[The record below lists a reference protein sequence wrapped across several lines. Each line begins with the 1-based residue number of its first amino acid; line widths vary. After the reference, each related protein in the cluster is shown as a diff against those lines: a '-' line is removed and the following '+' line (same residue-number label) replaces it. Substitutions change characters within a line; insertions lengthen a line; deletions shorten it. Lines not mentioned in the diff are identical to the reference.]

1 MACGQIVNCLVE
13 NVLSLEEKAVG
24 KISHSQLSSTAK
36 LQCDLVQIYILSYFE
51 LVLKHFRVTPIMLV
65 AVDIVGSIPCYV
77 LDE

>member
-36 LQCDLVQIYILSYFE
+36 LQCDLVQIYILSYLE
-51 LVLKHFRVTPIMLV
+51 LVLKHFRVNSYNACSSGYCRQYSLLC
-65 AVDIVGSIPCYV
+65 S
-77 LDE
+77 

>member
-24 KISHSQLSSTAK
+24 KISHSHLPSTAK

-51 LVLKHFRVTPIMLV
+51 LVLKHFRVNSCNSCSSGYCRQYPLLC
-65 AVDIVGSIPCYV
+65 S
-77 LDE
+77 

>member
-51 LVLKHFRVTPIMLV
+51 LVLKHFRVNSCNSCSSGYCRQYPLLC
-65 AVDIVGSIPCYV
+65 S
-77 LDE
+77 

>member
-24 KISHSQLSSTAK
+24 KISHSHLSSTAK

-51 LVLKHFRVTPIMLV
+51 LVLKHFRVNSCNACSSGYSRQYPLLC
-65 AVDIVGSIPCYV
+65 S
-77 LDE
+77 

>member
-24 KISHSQLSSTAK
+24 KISHSQLSRTTK

-51 LVLKHFRVTPIMLV
+51 LVLKHFMVN
-65 AVDIVGSIPCYV
+65 SC
-77 LDE
+77 

>member
-24 KISHSQLSSTAK
+24 KISHSQLSSATK

-51 LVLKHFRVTPIMLV
+51 LVFRVN
-65 AVDIVGSIPCYV
+65 PCSAFSSGYCRQYP
-77 LDE
+77 LLCS

>member
-51 LVLKHFRVTPIMLV
+51 LVLKHFRVNSLV

-77 LDE
+77 DE